1 MITSSAEVLDRITAA
16 RAIPVLRSADPETAL
31 EDVRVL
37 SQGGL
42 NVIEV
47 TFSIPDVKNVIKE
60 LSTWPGLT
68 IGAGTV
74 LHPAQ
79 AAAAL
84 EAGADFLVS
93 PIYDKW
99 LIDEGRQGGFLT
111 VPGCATPTEIFK
123 AKEDGA
129 ELIKVFPI
137 ARLGGAQYIK
147 DLLAPMPD
155 LRLMATGGVRASDVA
170 GLIAAGCSAVG
181 VGSILTDT
189 GLGTDPAARVEA
201 FASAVLQAPGRAD

>member
-1 MITSSAEVLDRITAA
+1 MMTPSTEALDRITAA
-16 RAIPVLRSADPETAL
+16 QAIPVLRSADPDAAL
-31 EDVRVL
+31 EDARVL
-37 SQGGL
+37 LQGGL
-42 NVIEV
+42 NVLEV
-47 TFSIPDVKNVIKE
+47 TFSIPDVNEVIKE

-84 EAGADFLVS
+84 EAGADCLVS

-99 LIDEGRQGGFLT
+99 LIDEGRQGGFLA

-123 AKEDGA
+123 AREDGA

-137 ARLGGAQYIK
+137 ARLGGTRYIK

-155 LRLMATGGVRASDVA
+155 LRLMATGGAKASEVS
-170 GLIAAGCSAVG
+170 GLISAGCTAVG
-181 VGSILTDT
+181 VGSILTDAE
-189 GLGTDPAARVEA
+189 LGSDPAARVKA
-201 FASAVLQAPGRAD
+201 LVSTLQASRQF